1 MRTRLP
7 LLLGLVLMLSAAGY
21 TAAVTEAPAA
31 TPTDRPFRSPA
42 VDAQAVASDPFLA
55 LSDITSS
62 APEQRAVCPC
72 QPGFNCCGDN
82 PNELGCGINW
92 ACQCRKSGCVM

>member
-21 TAAVTEAPAA
+21 TVAVTDTPAA
-31 TPTDRPFRSPA
+31 P
-42 VDAQAVASDPFLA
+42 ASDPFLA

-62 APEQRAVCPC
+62 APAERAVCPC
-72 QPGFNCCGDN
+72 QPGINCCGDQ
-82 PNELGCGINW
+82 PPGASRAWEPCGINW
-92 ACQCRKSGCVM
+92 ACRCNPTTNKCVTPPTLE